1 MHWAFYDIDRI
12 QQGEFLSEETSPDGK
27 YTVKTYL
34 NNGGATVNY
43 AVLGVLFF
51 NNEDKSSKN
60 IYWQYEKGSSTIV
73 WEDKDTV
80 IINKK
85 KIDVPYGKYDY
96 RRHQ

>member
-1 MHWAFYDIDRI
+1 
-12 QQGEFLSEETSPDGK
+12 LSEETSPDGK

-51 NNEDKSSKN
+51 NNEDKSPKN

-85 KIDVPYGKYDY
+85 IIDVPNGEYDY